1 MIKKHENLTE
11 ADTAKIMAAMIINS
25 RKKNAMN
32 YYSSGAKALTGSG
45 ENKIKLEPRL
55 EKVYTFYRLYL
66 FSKLYI
72 FFLDTKWS

>member
-11 ADTAKIMAAMIINS
+11 EDTAKIMAAMIINS

-55 EKVYTFYRLYL
+55 EKVYIFYRLYL
-66 FSKLYI
+66 FSNYVI
-72 FFLDTKWS
+72 FILRY